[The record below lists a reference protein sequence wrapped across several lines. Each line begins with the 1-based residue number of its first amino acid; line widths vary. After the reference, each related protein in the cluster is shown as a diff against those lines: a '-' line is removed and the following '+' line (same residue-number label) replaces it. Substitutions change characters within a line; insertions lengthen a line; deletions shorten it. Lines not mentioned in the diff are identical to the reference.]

1 MHQFSE
7 GRTDPSRV
15 ICSLMSSVVNLLGQ
29 DYKIP
34 APTITFTRSLINLGI
49 NLICCAIARANP
61 IGPYKDWKK
70 FLWVVFRG
78 LFGGIQITCY
88 FFAFTQI
95 PVGDATTLTF
105 TAPVITGFLAICMLH
120 ESWGWLDAIASCCCF
135 VGVIFTS
142 KPAWLFH
149 TAVWFALVL

>member
-1 MHQFSE
+1 
-7 GRTDPSRV
+7 
-15 ICSLMSSVVNLLGQ
+15 MSSLVTLLGQ

-34 APTITFTRSLINLGI
+34 APTITLPRSFFNLVINLVCCGI
-49 NLICCAIARANP
+49 VMANP
-61 IGPYKDWKK
+61 IGPYKEGKK
-70 FLWVVFRG
+70 FLWVIFRG

-120 ESWGWLDAIASCCCF
+120 ESWGWLDGIASCFCF

-149 TAVWFALVL
+149 TAVRFELSSDSRRV